1 MIRRIALIVLALAV
15 LSAGG
20 YGVVSWLGREYVA
33 PGPAQAAIRVE
44 VPPGSTVRGVL
55 KHLAAAGALAHP
67 RRTELYLRLHGQHFR
82 IKAGEYEVPA
92 HASAADVVTMIAEGR
107 VVLEQLT
114 VVEGA
119 TFADFRREL
128 ESDPHVRATL
138 RSASDAEVMAA
149 LGHAGE
155 HPEGRFFPDTY
166 RFASG
171 TSESEILKVAYDKMS
186 GVLAAAWA
194 ERAPNLPFAMP
205 YQALILASI
214 VEKETGLASER
225 PLIAGVFSERLKKG
239 MRLQSDPTVIYGMG
253 AEYAGNI
260 RTRDLTTDTL
270 YNTYTRAGLPPT
282 PISLP
287 GREAFLAD
295 VPPTETGD
303 LYFVAT
309 GDGDGGHRF
318 SATLADHDAAVRHYL
333 SRLREQGLLPSRPE
347 SEAAPVPDEAPVH
360 RGPTGHGTRTRA
372 RTRERLGAGSEQ

>member
-1 MIRRIALIVLALAV
+1 MLRRVGLGVLTLVLLA
-15 LSAGG
+15 AIG
-20 YGVVSWLGREYVA
+20 YGTVSWLGQEYRA
-33 PGPAQAAIRVE
+33 PGSTQMAIRVQ

-55 KHLAAAGALAHP
+55 KHLAAAGALQHP
-67 RRTELYLRLHGQHFR
+67 GLTELYLRLQGKHFK

-92 HASAADVVTMIAEGR
+92 RASAETVVTLLAEGR

-138 RSASDAEVMAA
+138 RGASDAAVMAG

-155 HPEGRFFPDTY
+155 EPEGRFFPDTY

-171 TSESEILKVAYDKMS
+171 TTETEILKVAYAKMS
-186 GVLAAAWA
+186 AVLARAWA
-194 ERAPNLPFAMP
+194 ERVPNLPLASP

-214 VEKETGLASER
+214 IEKETGLPSER
-225 PLIAGVFSERLKKG
+225 PLIAGVFIERLRKG

-253 AEYAGNI
+253 SEYAGTI

-287 GREAFLAD
+287 GRESILAA
-295 VPPTETGD
+295 VQPKETGD

-309 GDGDGGHRF
+309 GNGGHHF

-333 SRLREQGLLPSRPE
+333 TRLREQGLLPDKAASQPGTQ
-347 SEAAPVPDEAPVH
+347 EANER
-360 RGPTGHGTRTRA
+360 RGGGHGSRTRV
-372 RTRERLGAGSEQ
+372 RIRDERLGTGAQP